1 MVYIK
6 VSYLWFTWK
15 YHTCGLHRGIILV
28 VYIKVSYLWFTWKY
42 HTCGLHETIIL
53 VYTKVS

>member
-15 YHTCGLHRGIILV
+15 YHTCGLHRGNVFV
-28 VYIKVSYLWFTWKY
+28 VYVEVSYLWFT
-42 HTCGLHETIIL
+42 
-53 VYTKVS
+53 